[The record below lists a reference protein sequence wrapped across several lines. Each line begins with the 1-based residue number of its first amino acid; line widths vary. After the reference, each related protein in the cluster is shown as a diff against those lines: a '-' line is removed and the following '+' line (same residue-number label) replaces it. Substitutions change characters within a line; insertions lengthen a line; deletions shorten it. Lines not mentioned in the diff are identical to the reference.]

1 MTFWFRLGS
10 LSAPDFRDRLGSPV
24 RLTTRQ
30 TDEKSKHRLTSFM
43 EYPAEFEPIETNSAP
58 AFPFGNSTFKRAWIS
73 RLMYQKT
80 FRGQLAVDLLA
91 VARHGRRAI
100 TASSRQVEAG

>member
-1 MTFWFRLGS
+1 
-10 LSAPDFRDRLGSPV
+10 
-24 RLTTRQ
+24 
-30 TDEKSKHRLTSFM
+30 M

-91 VARHGRRAI
+91 VARHGRRALYAQSGEP
-100 TASSRQVEAG
+100 TPGGGGLTHHKPLRGLTLPNEV